1 MSPQKHAMLGRLH
14 PTQEKLID
22 ILKDSSND
30 SLSMRDIAERIGVK
44 SPNTVSHHISQLEK
58 KGYIFRDK
66 ISKRINLLRNPV
78 KDIVFL
84 NVYGMAEC
92 GPGGYFVEEN
102 ILDRVPL
109 PSKTFRVT
117 EDSFLVEAVGDSMS
131 PMIEEG
137 DLVLADKSSTAEDGQ
152 LVVVI
157 HNETAK
163 IKKFFKKASVVIL
176 QSINPAYPPLS
187 AYIDDDIEIA
197 GVVTGI
203 VRKFQETALA

>member
-1 MSPQKHAMLGRLH
+1 MLGRLH
-14 PTQEKLID
+14 PTQEKLLD
-22 ILKDSSND
+22 VLKEPESDSM
-30 SLSMRDIAERIGVK
+30 SLRYIADRVGVS
-44 SPNTVSHHISQLEK
+44 SPNTVSHHIAQLEK
-58 KGYIFRDK
+58 KGYIFRDSVTKK
-66 ISKRINLLRNPV
+66 ISLLKNPV

-84 NVYGMAEC
+84 NVYGLAEC
-92 GPGGYFVEEN
+92 GPGGYFTEEN
-102 ILDRVPL
+102 ILDRLPL

-137 DLVLADKSSTAEDGQ
+137 DLVLADKRSLAENGE

-163 IKKFFKKASVVIL
+163 IKKFFKEASGIIL

-187 AYIDDDIEIA
+187 AYIEDDIKIA

-203 VRKFQETALA
+203 VRKFQPKAVI